1 LLTEALFMRGVSPQ
15 APALLSLKAGWAMV
29 GRTISHYQ
37 ILEKLEFAPFACS
50 LWRKNPP
57 T

>member
-1 LLTEALFMRGVSPQ
+1 MRGVSPQ

>member
-1 LLTEALFMRGVSPQ
+1 MRGVSPQ
-15 APALLSLKAGWAMV
+15 AAALLSLKAGWAMV
-29 GRTISHYQ
+29 APFSHYQ
-37 ILEKLEFAPFACS
+37 ILETLEFAPFPCS